1 MSEPASALLF
11 VMAGA
16 TLLLNVYAM
25 RADAAAAGHGRKQ
38 LVRMGAIWVMI
49 ITGLTLIIGRL
60 EG

>member
-1 MSEPASALLF
+1 MIEPATALLI

-25 RADAAAAGHGRKQ
+25 RADAAAAGLGRKQ
-38 LVRMGAIWVMI
+38 LVRMGAMWATI
-49 ITGLTLIIGRL
+49 ITALTLTIASL